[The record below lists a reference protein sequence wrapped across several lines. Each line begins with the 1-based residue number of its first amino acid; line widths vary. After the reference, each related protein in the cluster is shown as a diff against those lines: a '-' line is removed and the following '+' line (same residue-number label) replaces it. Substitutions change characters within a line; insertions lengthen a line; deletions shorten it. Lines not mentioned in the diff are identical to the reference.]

1 MINLLKDSFARSLGL
16 TRKVDVNY
24 CFKEYSLSS
33 FSDFRACSSCDENCI
48 DKQVFIIDFGNSQDV
63 CIVELEKFFSQFAN
77 VERVA
82 KGGRCDLMMYDNLK
96 CAFVE
101 LSCLEAKYLEDSRV
115 REGKRTKARRQLCD
129 SIMKLRYCT
138 DIAEKIDSYEIKY
151 AIFAYQEKRKGNDRI
166 YKAMSAFNMTDKIS
180 INSISDM
187 GNGFSFVIVKYP
199 EKYVW

>member
-1 MINLLKDSFARSLGL
+1 MINLLKDSFTRSLGL
-16 TRKVDVNY
+16 TRKVDVDY
-24 CFKEYSLSS
+24 CFKEYLVSS
-33 FSDFRACSSCDENCI
+33 FSDFRACSSCGEGCTDQ
-48 DKQVFIIDFGNSQDV
+48 QVFMVDFGNSQDV

-77 VERVA
+77 VERIA
-82 KGGRCDLMMYDNLK
+82 KGGRCDLMMYNNLK

-101 LSCLEAKYLEDSRV
+101 LSCLESQYLEDGRG
-115 REGKRTKARRQLCD
+115 RIGKRTKARRQLCD

-138 DIAEKIDSYEIKY
+138 DIAEKIDSYEIKH
-151 AIFAYQEKRKGNDRI
+151 AIFAYREKRKGNGRI
-166 YKAMSAFNMTDKIS
+166 YEAVSAFNMTDKIS